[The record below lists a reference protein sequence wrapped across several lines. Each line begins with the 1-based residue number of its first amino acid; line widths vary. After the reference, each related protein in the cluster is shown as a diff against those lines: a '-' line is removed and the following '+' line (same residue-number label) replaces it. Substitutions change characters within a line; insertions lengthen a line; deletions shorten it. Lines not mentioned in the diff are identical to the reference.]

1 MAKPERGRA
10 MTSNQLFAAAL
21 GIASPWFVQA
31 VDFDGPQRRLTIHV
45 DFAPG
50 SRFAH
55 TKAAGEHPVHDT
67 QVKRL
72 RHLNFFQ
79 HECHLEVRVPRVRL
93 PDGKV
98 ALVEPE
104 WVGKLAG
111 FTLLFEA
118 LVLMLAQQMPFAAV
132 ARIVDESWHRVHAI
146 CRRYVELALAAADL
160 SALASVAID
169 ETSYRRGH
177 SYLTLAADAD
187 ARKVVFVAKGRDALT
202 VAGFAEYLRAHKA
215 DPDNITA
222 ATIDMSPAFIKGVG
236 DHLPN
241 AKITFDKFHVI
252 AHASHA
258 LDETRRREQ
267 KTDPALKGLRWT
279 LLKDR
284 SKLSH
289 EQATDL
295 DRLVI
300 QFTTKRTARAWLYR
314 EQLRDILDRK
324 QFNVVSAMLT
334 QWCRNV
340 MHSKVEPMKH
350 VATMIR
356 NHFDGIV
363 QWTRSRQTSGF
374 IEALNGL
381 FQAAKRKARGYTRFQ
396 TMKTVLFLI
405 AGKLN
410 FSAINPHAA

>member
-1 MAKPERGRA
+1 

-21 GIASPWFVQA
+21 GIAAPWFVRT
-31 VDFDGPQRRLTIHV
+31 VDFDAGQRRLTIHV

-50 SRFAH
+50 SRFTH
-55 TKAAGEHPVHDT
+55 PKAPGEHPVHDT

-79 HECHLEVRVPRVRL
+79 HECHLEVRVPRLRL

-98 ALVEPE
+98 ALFEPD

-132 ARIVDESWHRVHAI
+132 ARIVGESWHRVHAI
-146 CRRYVELALAAADL
+146 CRHYVDLTLARADL
-160 SALASVAID
+160 SALTSVAID

-202 VAGFAEYLRAHKA
+202 VAGFAQYLRAHKA

-222 ATIDMSPAFIKGVG
+222 ATIDMSPAFIKGIS

-252 AHASHA
+252 AHASQA
-258 LDETRRREQ
+258 LDEMRRREQ
-267 KTDPALKGLRWT
+267 KTDPALKGFRWA

-284 SKLSH
+284 SKLSR
-289 EQATDL
+289 EQAMDL

-300 QFTTKRTARAWLYR
+300 QFTTKRTARAWLYH
-314 EQLRDILDRK
+314 EQLRDILNRK
-324 QFNVVSAMLT
+324 QINVVSTMLR
-334 QWCRNV
+334 QWCTNV
-340 MHSKVEPMKH
+340 MRSKVEPMKE
-350 VATMIR
+350 VAAMVR
-356 NHFDGIV
+356 NHFEGIV
-363 QWTRSRQTSGF
+363 AWARSRQTSGF
-374 IEALNGL
+374 IEAINGL